1 MSLPGCVRF
10 TQTEISG
17 GHIQDQQGT
26 EWKALG
32 LVNAQVWCLSEG
44 GKKKGMAPGH
54 FCMYWGKIVKH
65 VSAKHR
71 YRNRVKSHLPLLH
84 CHSLKSSLSKM
95 SAACHAEWFK
105 WEESGVQE
113 RALLFF
119 NSEVS
124 NTTLFKAAC
133 ETVLV
138 LRMPNDD
145 SLNF

>member
-1 MSLPGCVRF
+1 MCEVYTDRDKGGTHPKPARHRVESIGSCECTSLMPAR
-10 TQTEISG
+10 G
-17 GHIQDQQGT
+17 G
-26 EWKALG
+26 K
-32 LVNAQVWCLSEG
+32 
-44 GKKKGMAPGH
+44 KKKGMAPGH

-71 YRNRVKSHLPLLH
+71 YKNRVKSHLPLLH